1 MPRMTTGLSVS
12 AARTDWAAGDS
23 ETNLL
28 MDSFIKAA
36 RTRYAMRL
44 NRPRCRT
51 LQISYASR

>member
-1 MPRMTTGLSVS
+1 MTTGLSVS

-36 RTRYAMRL
+36 RTRYAIRL

-51 LQISYASR
+51 LQMSYASR